1 MGLPEGVSIGQQF
14 VVQLTGM
21 VATIIWCGVITFI
34 LLKLINLVLPLRVSA
49 DEETQGLDLVEH
61 DERGYDI

>member
-1 MGLPEGVSIGQQF
+1 
-14 VVQLTGM
+14 
-21 VATIIWCGVITFI
+21 
-34 LLKLINLVLPLRVSA
+34 LPLRVSA

>member
-1 MGLPEGVSIGQQF
+1 MMQSFAIV
-14 VVQLTGM
+14 
-21 VATIIWCGVITFI
+21 WCGVITYI
-34 LLKLINLVLPLRVSA
+34 LLKLINVVLPLRAAA